1 MMWAML
7 KRRIFSLDLN
17 TVDEGLLSTVL
28 GSELQME
35 CTAEREFINQVNKS
49 EQLDNN
55 NCSGG
60 NHAWQS

>member
-35 CTAEREFINQVNKS
+35 CTAEREFINQVN
-49 EQLDNN
+49 EQLHNN
-55 NCSGG
+55 DCSGG